1 MYLTEDR
8 RLVSLK
14 WFFMV
19 NETYCLFL
27 HVTDPLKLSKM
38 LSHATHCE
46 KVQINKMVQVV
57 FPFEIVNL
65 RFLGDVWALVIYSR
79 PRIQVLVS

>member
-8 RLVSLK
+8 RLVLLK
-14 WFFMV
+14 WYFMV

-27 HVTDPLKLSKM
+27 HVTGPLKLSKI

-46 KVQINKMVQVV
+46 KVQINKMAV
-57 FPFEIVNL
+57 FPFKIVNL
-65 RFLGDVWALVIYSR
+65 RFLGDAWALVIYSR
-79 PRIQVLVS
+79 IRIQILVS